1 MSDSDTSLQKQRS
14 GQHCCLKTSFLY
26 TYIHLAAWP
35 KIVKITRNEE
45 KCWEKEYSLIL
56 GPKVKVDFK
65 ILTFGIGGP
74 IPKVPHVIVAATSH
88 NV

>member
-1 MSDSDTSLQKQRS
+1 M
-14 GQHCCLKTSFLY
+14 
-26 TYIHLAAWP
+26 
-35 KIVKITRNEE
+35 KISRNEE
-45 KCWEKEYSLIL
+45 KCGGKEYSLIL

>member
-14 GQHCCLKTSFLY
+14 GQHCCLETSFLY
-26 TYIHLAAWP
+26 IYIHLAARP
-35 KIVKITRNEE
+35 GIVKISRNEE
-45 KCWEKEYSLIL
+45 KCGGKEYSLIL
-56 GPKVKVDFK
+56 GVDFK